1 VNARWARWPL
11 VVAGIGIYV
20 AFGLYFASHTAIYRL
35 YRSAGTANVRYE
47 KAVVLKVENQELE
60 SDNEHGGL
68 LTGYQDVVVRITSG
82 ERAGTEVRIQNVLNY
97 TTHFLLRKGDT
108 IIVHVDT
115 ADADHYTVSVYSVN
129 RVPVLA
135 VLALLFVAALCG
147 IGGSRGFRSLLGM
160 VFTLSSIFFLFI
172 PLLYRGFSPTV
183 AATLMAAATVT
194 VSLLLLGGAS
204 VKSLSAI
211 AGALVGI
218 AVSAA
223 LAWAVQSV
231 AQISGYTTAEVDS
244 LLAIAGRTGM
254 KVGELLFAAFL
265 ISTLGAVL
273 DISISVASAV
283 SEVHLGNPSLTA
295 AALFRSG
302 MRVGRDMMGTM
313 ASTLILAFVG
323 ASLNAVILLYSLER
337 SAAQILNSNA
347 ITIEVVQSL
356 SAGLAVTLTV
366 PAVAFIAAALS
377 RHRTDR

>member
-1 VNARWARWPL
+1 MNARWARWPL